1 MQRAPTLPCL
11 PGFSVD
17 RNLGRT
23 RFHKSQHFDKIHDG
37 VYYLVE
43 KADTRAYSRYS
54 TLYPRGEEPEIPP
67 WLAYDG
73 QRLMF
78 KAFFQETVQEKWKTA
93 FHVRVVNISF
103 FLEDG
108 TMKIVEP
115 SVDNSGLEQ
124 GVLVRRQRI
133 PIPDPVKYRYYDVLD
148 LNIGKEPEI
157 YGRVY
162 KIVDCDKFTRH
173 FLNRMGIPV
182 PDPID
187 IPKDPYREVREVETF
202 PKKPNRTVDTLGN
215 FLKYDRQVLRFY
227 GYWDDTES
235 PHGVVHDLEL
245 HYYLSDNTIEIKENV
260 PPNAGRDSG
269 PMLVKRMKIP
279 KFYIGLQPIGAEHRF
294 TVLNVL
300 GESARQSY
308 YMVDSLG
315 TGDISTDYY
324 KDNELGIGAEINVFG
339 RRIVVTDM
347 DAFTKEYYRT
357 KYGLDDFAPLRRP
370 RKGDEMYQKIDRYI
384 PPYNGF
390 GSYEDSLGNCF
401 TVMPKPPK
409 TDFIKFLYHDKQGF
423 NSHVLR
429 FRAKIISKVPEN
441 EERQFII
448 RVFLM
453 DDTISIF
460 ELAKRNSGFQR
471 SLFQKRMQIMLP
483 GQDIFTSKKPEYYK
497 SHDFYVGARL
507 NLHDFHFEITSADVY
522 ALRYMELH
530 CDKFPKA
537 NKNLIM
543 EKLGENL
550 QPVYKEF
557 VQLYAPP
564 GDAMDEARILE
575 YEKLRYVKNH
585 LCPPIRDSF
594 AFPTFQNYIFR
605 EALQRY
611 MRDKITEHEMIT
623 IARYYSSREKIE
635 HRSREYVRCLLH
647 TELHRL
653 LWHDLDRLKET
664 LHHWDEDRTG
674 FLPRESLY
682 TILRGCR
689 IPVDVEL
696 LNSMLDHL
704 RKADDGR
711 IDYEDLLRFVNVKIE
726 PLPPAAPVNV
736 KTALWWASER
746 EPDCGGGINWR
757 EFIKDL
763 NIMTE
768 EDAVDAVEAA
778 ENGGNAEAEPGR

>member
-1 MQRAPTLPCL
+1 MQQAQMLPCL
-11 PGFSVD
+11 PGFNVD
-17 RNLGRT
+17 KNLGRT
-23 RFHKSQHFDKIHDG
+23 RFHKRQHFGKIHDG
-37 VYYLVE
+37 VYYLAE

-54 TLYPRGEEPEIPP
+54 YVYPRGEEPKTPP

-73 QRLMF
+73 QRLVF

-124 GVLVRRQRI
+124 GVLVRRQRV
-133 PIPDPVKYRYYDVLD
+133 PIPDSVKYRYYDILD
-148 LNIGKEPEI
+148 LNVGKEPEI

-162 KIVDCDKFTRH
+162 KIVDCDKFTRQ
-173 FLNRMGIPV
+173 FLNRLGIPV
-182 PDPID
+182 PDPLD
-187 IPKDPYREVREVETF
+187 IPKDPYREIRKDEAF
-202 PKKPNRTVDTLGN
+202 PKKPNRMVDTLGN

-235 PHGVVHDLEL
+235 PHGIIHDLEL
-245 HYYLSDNTIEIKENV
+245 HYYLSDNTIEVKEIV
-260 PPNAGRDSG
+260 LPNAGRDSG

-279 KFYIGLQPIGAEHRF
+279 KFYSGSQPLGVDSRF

-300 GESARQSY
+300 GENARHSY
-308 YMVDSLG
+308 YMIDSLD
-315 TGDISTDYY
+315 TGKTVTDYY

-339 RRIVVTDM
+339 RRVIITDM

-357 KYGLDDFAPLRRP
+357 KYGLDDFTSLIRP
-370 RKGDEMYQKIDRYI
+370 RKADDMYQKVERYI

-390 GSYEDSLGNCF
+390 GSYDDSLGNCF
-401 TVMPKPPK
+401 TVVPKPPK
-409 TDFIKFLYHDKQGF
+409 TDFIKFLYHDRQGF
-423 NSHVLR
+423 NSHILR
-429 FRAKIISKVPEN
+429 FRAKMVSKIPGN

-448 RVFLM
+448 RVFLV
-453 DDTISIF
+453 DDTISVF

-471 SLFQKRMQIMLP
+471 SLFQKRMPIILP
-483 GQDIFTSKKPEYYK
+483 DQDIFTSKKPEYYK
-497 SHDFYVGARL
+497 SHDFYIGARL
-507 NLHDFHFEITSADVY
+507 NLRDFHFEITSADVY

-537 NKNLIM
+537 NRKLIM
-543 EKLGENL
+543 EKLRENL

-557 VQLYAPP
+557 IQLYAPP
-564 GDAMDEARILE
+564 KDNIRILE
-575 YEKLRYVKNH
+575 YEKLK
-585 LCPPIRDSF
+585 
-594 AFPTFQNYIFR
+594 
-605 EALQRY
+605 EALCRY
-611 MRDKITEHEMIT
+611 MGDKITEHEMIT

-647 TELHRL
+647 TELHRS
-653 LWHDLDRLKET
+653 LWNDLVRLEED
-664 LHHWDEDRTG
+664 LRYWDEDKTG
-674 FLPRESLY
+674 FLSRESLY

-704 RKADDGR
+704 RKAEDGR
-711 IDYEDLLRFVNVKIE
+711 IDYNDLLQFMNVKID
-726 PLPPAAPVNV
+726 PLPPAEPVNV

-746 EPDCGGGINWR
+746 EPDCGGGINWC

-763 NIMTE
+763 DIRAE
-768 EDAVDAVEAA
+768 EDAA
-778 ENGGNAEAEPGR
+778 ENNGNMETKLALEH

>member
-1 MQRAPTLPCL
+1 MQRTSMLPCL

-17 RNLGRT
+17 KNLGRT
-23 RFHKSQHFDKIHDG
+23 RFHKSQLFDKIHDG
-37 VYYLVE
+37 VYYLSE
-43 KADTRAYSRYS
+43 KADTKAYSRYS
-54 TLYPRGEEPEIPP
+54 SIYPRGEEPEMPS
-67 WLAYDG
+67 WLTYDG

-93 FHVRVVNISF
+93 FHIRVVNISF

-124 GVLVRRQRI
+124 GILVRRQRI
-133 PIPDPVKYRYYDVLD
+133 PIPDAVKYRYYDILD
-148 LNIGKEPEI
+148 LNVGKEPEI

-162 KIVDCDKFTRH
+162 KIVDCDKFTRQ

-187 IPKDPYREVREVETF
+187 IPQDSYNEIRKAEVF
-202 PKKPNRTVDTLGN
+202 PKKPNRMMDTLGN
-215 FLKYDRQVLRFY
+215 FLKYDKQVLRFY
-227 GYWDDTES
+227 GYWDDTKS
-235 PHGVVHDLEL
+235 PHGIIHDLEL
-245 HYYLSDNTIEIKENV
+245 HYYLSDNTMEIKENV

-269 PMLVKRMKIP
+269 LMFVKRMKIP
-279 KFYIGLQPIGAEHRF
+279 KFYKGLQPIGTENRF

-300 GESARQSY
+300 GENARQSY
-308 YMVDSLG
+308 YMVDSLD
-315 TGDISTDYY
+315 TGKISADYY
-324 KDNELGIGAEINVFG
+324 KDNELSIGAEINVFG
-339 RRIVVTDM
+339 RRIIITNM
-347 DAFTKEYYRT
+347 DAFTKEYYRK
-357 KYGLDDFAPLRRP
+357 KYGLDDFTPLIRP
-370 RKGDEMYQKIDRYI
+370 RKADETYQKIERYI

-409 TDFIKFLYHDKQGF
+409 SDFIKFLCHDKQGF
-423 NSHVLR
+423 NSHVFR
-429 FRAKIISKVPEN
+429 FRAKMISKIPKH

-471 SLFQKRMQIMLP
+471 SLFQKRMPIMLP

-497 SHDFYVGARL
+497 SHDFYIGTRL
-507 NLHDFHFEITSADVY
+507 NLYDFHFEITSADVY

-537 NKNLIM
+537 NKKLIM
-543 EKLGENL
+543 EKLRESL
-550 QPVYKEF
+550 HPVYKEF
-557 VQLYAPP
+557 IQLYAPP
-564 GDAMDEARILE
+564 KETKDDTRSLE
-575 YEKLRYVKNH
+575 YEKLK
-585 LCPPIRDSF
+585 
-594 AFPTFQNYIFR
+594 
-605 EALQRY
+605 EALRRY
-611 MRDKITEHEMIT
+611 MGDKITEHEMIT
-623 IARYYSSREKIE
+623 IARHYSSHEKIE
-635 HRSREYVRCLLH
+635 YRSREYVRCLLH
-647 TELHRL
+647 MELYRF
-653 LWHDLDRLKET
+653 LWHDLDRLEED
-664 LHHWDEDRTG
+664 LHHWDENRTG

-704 RKADDGR
+704 RKAEDGT
-711 IDYEDLLRFVNVKIE
+711 IDYNDLLRFMNVKID
-726 PLPPAAPVNV
+726 PLPPTAPVNV

-746 EPDCGGGINWR
+746 EPDCGAGINWY

-763 NIMTE
+763 DIKTE
-768 EDAVDAVEAA
+768 ENVI
-778 ENGGNAEAEPGR
+778 ENNSNAETKLALTH